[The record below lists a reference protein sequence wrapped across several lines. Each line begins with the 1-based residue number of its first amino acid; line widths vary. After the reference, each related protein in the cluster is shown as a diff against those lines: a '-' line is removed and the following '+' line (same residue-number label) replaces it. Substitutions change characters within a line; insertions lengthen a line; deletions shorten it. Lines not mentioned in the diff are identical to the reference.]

1 MKSFQDYP
9 TADLGIP
16 GEHIQLLFDV
26 PELKTPKIIYPSRVN
41 IIAMLVSLINNP
53 EIKEGDNII
62 IYYTGHGSSYECSEY
77 DDVGEIS
84 FTSSGYIKVLCP
96 IDRNTDANGNTVP
109 EISDW
114 EFNTILNGLS
124 PAPKNTMVSSSGLG
138 QKERTTEE

>member
-1 MKSFQDYP
+1 MF
-9 TADLGIP
+9 
-16 GEHIQLLFDV
+16 
-26 PELKTPKIIYPSRVN
+26 R
-41 IIAMLVSLINNP
+41 
-53 EIKEGDNII
+53 
-62 IYYTGHGSSYECSEY
+62 Y

-138 QKERTTEE
+138 QKERTTDVFTCAKEHNGELMAQSAKW